1 MCGLFLYWDKV
12 HMPDQ
17 SPRWLGPNVR
27 SHGFK
32 DLLAPECGRV
42 QFGNRYSMCRVL
54 HILRRACFHGNL
66 APRIFVYRLNPALL
80 RCN

>member
-1 MCGLFLYWDKV
+1 MCGLFLYRDKV

-17 SPRWLGPNVR
+17 NSRWPGLNIR
-27 SHGFK
+27 IHDFK
-32 DLLAPECGRV
+32 DLLAPTCSWV
-42 QFGNRYSMCRVL
+42 QLGNHYSMCRVL